1 MPYKRTGLNFNM
13 KYILTLLLLFNT
25 CFAQTL
31 YIKDDMENPSAWRG
45 ISTPGTNST
54 FTGGL
59 SPAIDNAPNYPMY
72 SSSDSCYMVK
82 GNGLGSSTIEVDTF
96 TYPILPLTSGRRYQI
111 RYKLASFGLNYSVQ
125 TAAGV
130 DQTDNIEMQYTV
142 NNGLS
147 WWRDAQIQGIS
158 NSMWTFDGAIG
169 TNAKLNIN
177 RTGSIS
183 TTTPTVYA
191 SNALNPIVNVA
202 VTLPTSNFTT
212 LRVRFITNI
221 NASGETWMLD
231 DVEIWD
237 ITPILPVELTSF
249 TANCNPR
256 GIELKWQTASETN
269 NDCFKLYKSF
279 DGTHYQLFAQ
289 VPGNGTTSETQN
301 YSIIDEDISGKIIY
315 YKLVQFDYDGTSTD
329 YDPIAIVCYRRS
341 RVLDKIVNSLG
352 QEINENTPG
361 LKFYLYK

>member
-59 SPAIDNAPNYPMY
+59 SSAIDNAPNYPMY

-191 SNALNPIVNVA
+191 SNALNPIVNVT
-202 VTLPTSNFTT
+202 VTLPASNFTT
-212 LRVRFITNI
+212 LRIRFITNI

-237 ITPILPVELTSF
+237 ITPILPVDLIQF
-249 TANCNPR
+249 NGDYYNA
-256 GIELKWQTASETN
+256 GIKVYWSTASEIN
-269 NDCFKLYKSF
+269 NDYFDLLKSF
-279 DGTHYQLFAQ
+279 DGINYFKLATIRGK
-289 VPGNGTTSETQN
+289 GNSNSISN
-301 YSIIDEDISGKIIY
+301 YEYIDYEVCDTIVY
-315 YKLVQFDYDGTSTD
+315 YKLKQVDYDGIYEE
-329 YDPIAIVCYRRS
+329 YDPIAFKCRRS
-341 RVLDKIVNSLG
+341 
-352 QEINENTPG
+352 
-361 LKFYLYK
+361 YLYDDFFDILGRKVRQDFDGIKIYNK